1 MKSVSFYPERFQ
13 RYGVLKMYNFLGHPV
28 YTVEYKRL
36 SLNDSVITTNQPSY
50 MHNLISVQSPRST
63 RCSSL
68 LTLARPSTSSSL
80 RITDRSFQYAFPRLW
95 NQLPASLRQPRT
107 NLSNSDSS
115 SSLTVTSSVPSTHHF
130 HHPSPPRSFTPG
142 LKPSFSANPSHRSLP
157 FLLPDWLHGFPGL
170 STDTSE
176 HIRFFV
182 FSFSVLH
189 FLVTYLLCSLP
200 LVPWH
205 CWLGDRKGIRH
216 VKNRH
221 GIGSHFV
228 TQQPSDPGIWR
239 PRDPVDPVILFY
251 NELRMLTYA

>member
-176 HIRFFV
+176 HIRFFRFQFFWSPL
-182 FSFSVLH
+182 FS
-189 FLVTYLLCSLP
+189 YLLTMLAAFSALTL
-200 LVPWH
+200 LVWRQEGHPACKKQTWN
-205 CWLGDRKGIRH
+205 W
-216 VKNRH
+216 
-221 GIGSHFV
+221 V
-228 TQQPSDPGIWR
+228 TFCDPATQWPRNPATRR
-239 PRDPVDPVILFY
+239 PTWPGDPVL
-251 NELRMLTYA
+251 